1 MIDPDRIEVIRASFP
16 DVPAAGP
23 SLARILLD
31 RVATG
36 RQGFTLRISRPGPA
50 VAFGRRDAVSP
61 GYTAAARTAAEL
73 GHPGIERISGG
84 RATAYTDQTVVL
96 GFTIPAREPA
106 RTTTDRFEWVASLV
120 AGSLDDLGAD
130 SFVGEIEGEYCPG
143 RYSVNLGGEVKVAG
157 LGQRMIPGAAHVGV
171 VLAIGGADELRR
183 TLVPVYR
190 ELGLG
195 WRPETAG
202 AVADRV
208 PGISVE
214 GFESALLQRLR
225 RNSDLI
231 DSDLDPETKTA
242 ALAAAPGF
250 MSPGGGRSAHE
261 PGRGG

>member
-1 MIDPDRIEVIRASFP
+1 
-16 DVPAAGP
+16 
-23 SLARILLD
+23 
-31 RVATG
+31 
-36 RQGFTLRISRPGPA
+36 
-50 VAFGRRDAVSP
+50 
-61 GYTAAARTAAEL
+61 
-73 GHPGIERISGG
+73 
-84 RATAYTDQTVVL
+84 
-96 GFTIPAREPA
+96 
-106 RTTTDRFEWVASLV
+106 
-120 AGSLDDLGAD
+120 
-130 SFVGEIEGEYCPG
+130 
-143 RYSVNLGGEVKVAG
+143 VNLGSEVKVAG

-225 RNSDLI
+225 RNSDHI
-231 DSDLDPETKTA
+231 DSELDPETKAA